1 LTSALLARFP
11 ALRDQLPR
19 IPLATVPTPVEE
31 LTAPEG
37 FRGRLFVKRD
47 DLISPRYGGNKIRKF
62 ELLLGQAER
71 QGARCLVSLGGI
83 GSHQALG
90 LALHGR
96 ALGLAVDVPLVPQP
110 VTPDVTAT
118 LRGLAAAGATVRI
131 VRTALG
137 GLWSAGRALR
147 RRRHAGERPY
157 YVPPGATTPL
167 STLGHVAAGLELAD
181 QVRLGLLP
189 PPERV
194 FIAAGSCGSA
204 AGLVVGCRLAELPT
218 RVGAVRAY
226 SAWWAN
232 RRTIAQLARRAVAL
246 LRSLDRSVPPLSVT
260 AADFDVWTEFLGAGY
275 GSPTPAAQA
284 AIAWAAPRL
293 TLETT
298 YTGKALAAC
307 LAHGAVTAEGPVLFW
322 NTFNSA
328 PFAQAKTAARS

>member
-47 DLISPRYGGNKIRKF
+47 DLISPRYGGNKIRKL
-62 ELLLGQAER
+62 ELLLAQAEGR
-71 QGARCLVSLGGI
+71 GARCLVSVGGL
-83 GSHQALG
+83 GSHQALA

-96 ALGLAVDVPLVPQP
+96 ALGLAVDVSLAPQP

-118 LRGLAAAGATVRI
+118 LRGLAASGATVRF
-131 VRTALG
+131 VRSALG
-137 GLWSAGRALR
+137 ALWSARRALWR
-147 RRRHAGERPY
+147 RRRGGERPY

-181 QVRLGLLP
+181 QVREGRLP
-189 PPERV
+189 TPERV

-204 AGLVVGCRLAELPT
+204 AGLVVGCRLADLPT
-218 RVGAVRAY
+218 RVSAVRAY

-232 RRTIAQLARRAVAL
+232 RRTIVWLARQAVAL
-246 LRSLDRSVPPLSVT
+246 LRRLDRSVPAISVT
-260 AADFDVWTEFLGAGY
+260 PADIDLWTESLGAGY
-275 GSPTPAAQA
+275 GSPTPAARA

-293 TLETT
+293 ALETT

-307 LAHGAVTAEGPVLFW
+307 LAHGAVTPEGPVLFW

-328 PFAQAKTAARS
+328 PFPEADAAALP